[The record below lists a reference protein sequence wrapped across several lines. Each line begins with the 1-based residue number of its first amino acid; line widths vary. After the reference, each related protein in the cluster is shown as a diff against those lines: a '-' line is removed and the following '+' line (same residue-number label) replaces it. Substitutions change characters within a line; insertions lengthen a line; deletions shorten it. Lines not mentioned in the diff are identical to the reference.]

1 MLCSKAWVLQHG
13 LHVCVGNGVLIID
26 GALHEAWDMLG
37 EGWHA
42 RYNTNRATASCETGL
57 KVCAAAW
64 GACKNVPLLP
74 LFKLGTCWGEGGM
87 LADHT

>member
-37 EGWHA
+37 KAGMPVTIRTA
-42 RYNTNRATASCETGL
+42 R
-57 KVCAAAW
+57 
-64 GACKNVPLLP
+64 LLP
-74 LFKLGTCWGEGGM
+74 VKQ
-87 LADHT
+87 A